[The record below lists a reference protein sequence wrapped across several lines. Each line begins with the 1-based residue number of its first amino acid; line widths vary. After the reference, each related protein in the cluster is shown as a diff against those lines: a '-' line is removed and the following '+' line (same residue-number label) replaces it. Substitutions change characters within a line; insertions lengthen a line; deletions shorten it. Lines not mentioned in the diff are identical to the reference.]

1 MAKNNYP
8 QAGLDDIEPAAVQ
21 QIVSSLKELHELGRP
36 QTDEETKQRI
46 DEYFAF
52 CERSS
57 IRPGIESL
65 CMALHISRTT
75 LFRWNNGEDCSEYKQ
90 ELIQSAKSFIGA
102 FLEQAMLGGK
112 ISPPSGI
119 FLMKNWLSYKDAIS
133 IEEAVPQ
140 KDSRKSLAA
149 AELPKLGEL
158 NASQSSA
165 TLPGLNMDRDTVS
178 CNEIIKTNS

>member
-8 QAGLDDIEPAAVQ
+8 QAGLDEIEPVAVQ
-21 QIVSSLKELHELGRP
+21 QIVSSLKELHDMGKPE
-36 QTDEETKQRI
+36 TDEETKQRI
-46 DEYFAF
+46 DEYFSF

-75 LFRWNNGEDCSEYKQ
+75 LFRWNNGEDCSKYRQ

-119 FLMKNWLSYKDAIS
+119 FLAKNWLGYKDSIS
-133 IEEAVPQ
+133 IEETMPRA
-140 KDSRKSLAA
+140 DNRRLLSD
-149 AELPKLGEL
+149 AELPILGNINREKRDFQKLPKL
-158 NASQSSA
+158 
-165 TLPGLNMDRDTVS
+165 T
-178 CNEIIKTNS
+178 

>member
-8 QAGLDDIEPAAVQ
+8 QAGLDDLEPAAIQ

-36 QTDEETKQRI
+36 QTDEETKKRI
-46 DEYFAF
+46 DDYFEF

-75 LFRWNNGEDCSEYKQ
+75 LFRWNNGIDCSEYKQ

-119 FLMKNWLSYKDAIS
+119 FLMKNWLSYKDTVS
-133 IEEAVPQ
+133 IEEAMPRVDD
-140 KDSRKSLAA
+140 KRSLSA
-149 AELPKLGEL
+149 AELPKLADWKAKQDNGIL
-158 NASQSSA
+158 PILTQDASNTA
-165 TLPGLNMDRDTVS
+165 Y
-178 CNEIIKTNS
+178 CNELID

>member
-1 MAKNNYP
+1 MSKTNYP
-8 QAGLDDIEPAAVQ
+8 QAGLETMEPAAVQ
-21 QIVSSLKELHELGRP
+21 QIVSSLRELHDMGKPE
-36 QTDEETKQRI
+36 TDEETKQRI
-46 DEYFAF
+46 DDYFLF
-52 CERSS
+52 CEHSS

-75 LFRWNNGEDCSEYKQ
+75 LFRWNNGDDCSKYKQ

-133 IEEAVPQ
+133 IEESVPTA
-140 KDSRKSLAA
+140 DNRKVLSD
-149 AELPKLGEL
+149 AELPKLGCMTTDHVEVVEEK
-158 NASQSSA
+158 
-165 TLPGLNMDRDTVS
+165 LPIL
-178 CNEIIKTNS
+178 K

>member
-1 MAKNNYP
+1 MARSP
-8 QAGLDDIEPAAVQ
+8 QAGLDDLEPEAIQ
-21 QIVSSLKELHELGRP
+21 QIVSSLKELHDMGRP
-36 QTDEETKQRI
+36 LTDEETKQRI
-46 DEYFAF
+46 DDYFSF

-90 ELIQSAKSFIGA
+90 DLIQSAKSFIGA

-119 FLMKNWLSYKDAIS
+119 FLMKNWLNYKDAIS
-133 IEEAVPQ
+133 IEESMPQ
-140 KDSRKSLAA
+140 DRAKKSLSA
-149 AELPKLGEL
+149 AELPKLGDFKTLQSNNVIPVL
-158 NASQSSA
+158 N
-165 TLPGLNMDRDTVS
+165 TKD
-178 CNEIIKTNS
+178 

>member
-8 QAGLDDIEPAAVQ
+8 QAGLDEMEPAAVQ

-46 DEYFAF
+46 DDYFAF
-52 CERSS
+52 CEHSS

-102 FLEQAMLGGK
+102 FLEQCMLGGK

-119 FLMKNWLSYKDAIS
+119 FLMKNWLSYKDSVS
-133 IEEAVPQ
+133 IEEMTPQ
-140 KDSRKSLAA
+140 SDAGRRLTA
-149 AELPKLGEL
+149 AELPKLGSIETVYR
-158 NASQSSA
+158 NN
-165 TLPGLNMDRDTVS
+165 TLPVFDATEAVV
-178 CNEIIKTNS
+178 CNDN

>member
-8 QAGLDDIEPAAVQ
+8 QSGLDDLEPAAVQ
-21 QIVSSLKELHELGRP
+21 QIVTSLKDLHDLGRP

-46 DEYFAF
+46 DEYFSF

-57 IRPGIESL
+57 VRPGIESL
-65 CMALHISRTT
+65 CLALHISRTT
-75 LFRWNNGEDCSEYKQ
+75 LFRWNNGEDCSRYKQ

-119 FLMKNWLSYKDAIS
+119 FLMKNWLGYRDCIS
-133 IEEAVPQ
+133 IEEAMPQ
-140 KDSRKSLAA
+140 KENKKCLSA
-149 AELPKLGEL
+149 AELPKLGERT
-158 NASQSSA
+158 ASQS
-165 TLPGLNMDRDTVS
+165 TGMFPLLNTMEDA
-178 CNEIIKTNS
+178 E

>member
-1 MAKNNYP
+1 MDE
-8 QAGLDDIEPAAVQ
+8 LEPAAVQ
-21 QIVSSLKELHELGRP
+21 QIVSSLKELHDLGRP

-46 DEYFAF
+46 DEYFSF

-102 FLEQAMLGGK
+102 FLEQAMLSGK

-133 IEEAVPQ
+133 IEESIPQ
-140 KDSRKSLAA
+140 GNNKKLLSST
-149 AELPKLGEL
+149 ELPKL
-158 NASQSSA
+158 S
-165 TLPGLNMDRDTVS
+165 
-178 CNEIIKTNS
+178 I

>member
-8 QAGLDDIEPAAVQ
+8 QAGLDDLEPVAVQ
-21 QIVSSLKELHELGRP
+21 QIVTSLKELHDLGRP

-46 DEYFAF
+46 DYYFDF

-119 FLMKNWLSYKDAIS
+119 FLMKNWLSYKDTVS
-133 IEEAVPQ
+133 IEEAIPQ
-140 KDSRKSLAA
+140 SDNRKCLSAK
-149 AELPKLGEL
+149 ELPKLGDWKT
-158 NASQSSA
+158 SQGNT
-165 TLPGLNMDRDTVS
+165 TLPILHTSEDV
-178 CNEIIKTNS
+178 E

>member
-1 MAKNNYP
+1 MARSP
-8 QAGLDDIEPAAVQ
+8 QAGLDDLEPEAVQ
-21 QIVSSLKELHELGRP
+21 QIVSSLKELHDMGKPL
-36 QTDEETKQRI
+36 TDEETKQRI
-46 DEYFAF
+46 DDYFSF

-90 ELIQSAKSFIGA
+90 DLIQSAKSFIGA

-119 FLMKNWLSYKDAIS
+119 FLMKNWLNYKDAIS
-133 IEEAVPQ
+133 IEESMPQ
-140 KDSRKSLAA
+140 EKNKKVLTA
-149 AELPKLGEL
+149 AELPKLGDFKTLQSNNAIPVL
-158 NASQSSA
+158 N
-165 TLPGLNMDRDTVS
+165 TKD
-178 CNEIIKTNS
+178 